1 MTCTDDFILLTFLQG
16 PYSKKKGPLWGSPSK
31 TLLRTLRLSKI
42 KLDCHSRERLGNAMD
57 GVSARRKEM
66 VGGGDSRNTIRAN
79 CGTLLFSST
88 PSIPHPLPHPFLH
101 PSPLH
106 KNLSAVQAV
115 RLLPPVLP
123 WKLVLSPGE
132 KGLIFRS
139 TSYAKTQPCQ
149 LFKVLRC
156 YGCTISHQSY
166 NMKTVSITYPYKSV
180 GNVLIMWVTINST
193 IRSKKN

>member
-1 MTCTDDFILLTFLQG
+1 MTLSPLRFYT
-16 PYSKKKGPLWGSPSK
+16 KKGPLWGSPSK
-31 TLLRTLRLSKI
+31 TLLRTLRLSKV
-42 KLDCHSRERLGNAMD
+42 KLDCQSRERLGNPME
-57 GVSARRKEM
+57 GVGVRRKEM

-88 PSIPHPLPHPFLH
+88 PSIPHPLPHPLPH
-101 PSPLH
+101 PFPHPLPLQ
-106 KNLSAVQAV
+106 KNLPAVQAV

-139 TSYAKTQPCQ
+139 TSYAKTQPCR
-149 LFKVLRC
+149 LFKVPRS

-166 NMKTVSITYPYKSV
+166 NMNTVSITYPYKSV